1 MRKRED
7 QPTDTAL
14 PLVPPGAS
22 LPPRDMGAPAEA
34 RDQVCLLSFI
44 PKSLQALSIC
54 LTQAPA
60 VLRNHTSP
68 GSWAHSDGR
77 PAEGSVPL
85 CDQRRQ
91 TRLSRKLPGLCL
103 RASEHGL
110 DELLSLYLGAETQS
124 RARLGFALL
133 TQGGGGGRGVLGTP
147 GLLQTWPA
155 VSGPLRTSH
164 LDLKLQG
171 QQGHPDGKPWHQEAA
186 PRCGVYFSYCSPK
199 QLLSAKGFKR
209 FKCPRASTS
218 GVTLIL

>member
-1 MRKRED
+1 
-7 QPTDTAL
+7 
-14 PLVPPGAS
+14 
-22 LPPRDMGAPAEA
+22 MGSPAEA

-68 GSWAHSDGR
+68 DSWAHSDGR
-77 PAEGSVPL
+77 PAEGSVLL

-103 RASEHGL
+103 RAQTSEHGL

-124 RARLGFALL
+124 RARLGFTLL

-171 QQGHPDGKPWHQEAA
+171 QQGHPDGKPGTRRQHPGAVSTFLTAA
-186 PRCGVYFSYCSPK
+186 QSSCLALKALNGLNAPE
-199 QLLSAKGFKR
+199 QALL
-209 FKCPRASTS
+209 
-218 GVTLIL
+218 V